1 MRKEVEKK
9 TLEKE
14 ALFWYGIKK
23 ALAKDTTKRCHK

>member
-1 MRKEVEKK
+1 MRKDSARK

-23 ALAKDTTKRCHK
+23 ALVKDTTKRCHK